1 MLVLLSGGTGGV
13 KLLSGLKEVYQEE
26 KLAVIVNTADDKW
39 LPHGYFSPDIDSV
52 LYALAGLID
61 EDRWYGLRGDTY
73 NTHEMLRILGYDEF
87 LNIGDKDRAIHIYRG
102 EMLKEMK
109 LCGIVERLRKVFKIK
124 VKVFPMS
131 NDKVTTMILTP
142 RGMMDI
148 QEFLVKNRAE
158 LEVLDVYFDGI
169 EKARACSH
177 ALDSIKKADGI
188 IIGPSN
194 PITSIL
200 PILSI
205 KEIGREI
212 KRKMDKCVAVSP
224 LIRGKAVSGPAE
236 KFLRAKGYTPTIESL
251 IEIYGGYISK
261 LVVDEK
267 EEVETREIEI
277 YKTKILMKTQRD
289 RETLAKFLLEL
300 LGV

>member
-267 EEVETREIEI
+267 EEVETQEIEI

>member
-13 KLLSGLKEVYQEE
+13 KLLSGLREVYREE

-39 LPHGYFSPDIDSV
+39 LPYGYFSPDIDSV

-61 EDRWYGLRGDTY
+61 EDRWYGLKGDTY

-109 LCGIVERLRKVFKIK
+109 LCGVVERLRKVFKIK

-142 RGMMDI
+142 RGVMDI

-169 EKARACSH
+169 ERARACSH

-267 EEVETREIEI
+267 EEVETREVEI

>member
-61 EDRWYGLRGDTY
+61 EDRWYGLKGDTY